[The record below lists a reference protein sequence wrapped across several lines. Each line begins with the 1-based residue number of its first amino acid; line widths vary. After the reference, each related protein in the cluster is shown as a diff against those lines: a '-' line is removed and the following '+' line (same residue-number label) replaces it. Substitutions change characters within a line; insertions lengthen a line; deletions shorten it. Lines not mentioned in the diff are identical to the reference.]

1 MSADINYKSNFVS
14 YVLADRD
21 VILFVYEVPFIF
33 WHYINVGEVRW
44 ITLKTLLQ
52 SAMELLQNCNS
63 FVYFKVR
70 WTVIT
75 NCDSFF
81 ITTVRHGYYKL
92 RQVFQSAIHDLL
104 QIATDITKCDDYY
117 KLRQYASLFLVE
129 QGWRSGE
136 STRLPPVWPGLESWR
151 RRHMWAEFVV
161 GSLHCSERFFCGYS
175 SFPLSLKTNTQLNTS
190 KFQFADLERTDTFQR
205 VLKNSTTHFNVNIIN
220 VLYSKY
226 AVKVILKTY

>member
-1 MSADINYKSNFVS
+1 MLAK
-14 YVLADRD
+14 YVESLSK
-21 VILFVYEVPFIF
+21 
-33 WHYINVGEVRW
+33 HY
-44 ITLKTLLQ
+44 
-52 SAMELLQNCNS
+52 
-63 FVYFKVR
+63 YKVR
-70 WTVIT
+70 WNCYKIATALYISKCDGQLLQIATAFLLQLCDTV
-75 NCDSFF
+75 
-81 ITTVRHGYYKL
+81 YYKF
-92 RQVFQSAIHDLL
+92 RQVFQSAINLL

-136 STRLPPVWPGLESWR
+136 STRLPPVWPGFESWR

-205 VLKNSTTHFNVNIIN
+205 VLKNSTTHFKVNIIN

-226 AVKVILKTY
+226 AIKVILKTY